1 MKFFIGL
8 TGTDDQKLAIALE
21 EVSAIKELTETEA
34 HYINNY
40 RNAKTLVL
48 IRRSCTSFPVK
59 ESYDEIVKLINR
71 AKD

>member
-8 TGTDDQKLAIALE
+8 TGTKDQKIAIALE
-21 EVSAIKELTETEA
+21 EISAIKELTETEA
-34 HYINNY
+34 HFVNDY
-40 RNAKTLVL
+40 RSAKTLVL

-71 AKD
+71 TRD